1 MIIVIAGILYLTTFD
16 LLLVVKNCI
25 TGFRENQGRNITQHQ
40 RGETSFFIEE
50 PFKDILKRTGL
61 LRMPL
66 FEECQKPLVLIFT

>member
-1 MIIVIAGILYLTTFD
+1 MIIVIVGILYLTTFD
-16 LLLVVKNCI
+16 LLLVVKKLYSVKI
-25 TGFRENQGRNITQHQ
+25 KGGIITQHQ

-50 PFKDILKRTGL
+50 PFKDIWKRTGL